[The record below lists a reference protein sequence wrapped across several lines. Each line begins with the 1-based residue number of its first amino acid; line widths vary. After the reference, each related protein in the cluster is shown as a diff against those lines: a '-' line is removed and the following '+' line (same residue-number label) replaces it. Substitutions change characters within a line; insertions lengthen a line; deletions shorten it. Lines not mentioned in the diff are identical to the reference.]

1 MPLTEEEADM
11 GGGEE
16 EDWQSADF
24 NAQVLE
30 GKDIDMSALKDRDE
44 TEQGATPPWKR

>member
-1 MPLTEEEADM
+1 MTEEEADL

-24 NAQVLE
+24 NAQILE
-30 GKDIDMSALKDRDE
+30 GKDIDMSALEGRGE
-44 TEQGATPPWKR
+44 TEKGTTPPWKR